1 MILYRLI
8 MIITSI
14 STLISLFSLI
24 ISILTLLLLY
34 HFLNKMKEEYKIFN
48 DITKEYIIKNK
59 IQSDINSLN
68 LTDRVETPIENPK
81 TQNELNKTQIEILKI
96 ASSVPISARDV
107 MQKFNITREHASRM
121 LSHLNKEGYLKKIN
135 ESKPYKYIIDDKGR
149 QYLSDI
155 Y

>member
-1 MILYRLI
+1 
-8 MIITSI
+8 
-14 STLISLFSLI
+14 
-24 ISILTLLLLY
+24 
-34 HFLNKMKEEYKIFN
+34 MKEEYKIFN

-81 TQNELNKTQIEILKI
+81 AQNELNKTQIEILKI

-121 LSHLNKEGYLKKIN
+121 LSYLNKEGYLKKIN